1 MAFKPSSFLLTLLAT
16 VFLCSP
22 SLAVQSIPVLCYHR
36 CGIEVKDSMTIKTKD
51 FASQLEWLIKNGYT
65 VISLDTAARYIKGE
79 IKSIPLKS
87 IVITADDGHKSV
99 YSDMAP
105 IIKKYKVPV
114 TLFIYPSA
122 ISNAKYAMTW
132 DQLRELEATKLF
144 HVESHTYWHP
154 NFKREKKT
162 LSAEE
167 YAKSVHTQLYKSK
180 ATLEKKM
187 GHGIKY
193 LAWPFG
199 IYDQDLLVKAKEAGY
214 DMAFSIDNHHMKAG
228 IDNMAQPR
236 YMIIDGYD
244 LKRFESISS
253 GREDKEIIKK

>member
-1 MAFKPSSFLLTLLAT
+1 MVFKSKFLFLVLYAT
-16 VFLCSP
+16 ALFSVP
-22 SLAVQSIPVLCYHR
+22 MYAIQTIPVLCYHR
-36 CGIEVKDSMTIKTKD
+36 CGTEVKDSMTIKTQA

-65 VISLDTAARYIKGE
+65 VIPLDTAARYIKGE
-79 IKSIPLKS
+79 IKSIPAKS

-154 NFKREKKT
+154 NFKREKKA
-162 LSAEE
+162 LSTEE
-167 YAKSVHTQLYKSK
+167 YAKSVNTQLYKSK

-187 GHGIKY
+187 GHDIKY

-199 IYDQDLLVKAKEAGY
+199 IYDEDLLKKASEAGY
-214 DMAFSIDNHHMKAG
+214 SMAFSIDNHNAKAG
-228 IDNMAQPR
+228 LDNMAQPR
-236 YMIIDGYD
+236 YMIIDAYN

-253 GREDKEIIKK
+253 GKEDK

>member
-1 MAFKPSSFLLTLLAT
+1 MLAFKSLVFSLVLLAT
-16 VFLCSP
+16 LGCCIPAF
-22 SLAVQSIPVLCYHR
+22 AVQTIPVLCYHR
-36 CGIEVKDSMTIKTKD
+36 CGAEVKDSMTVKTQD
-51 FASQLEWLIKNGYT
+51 FASQLGWLIKNGYT

-79 IKSIPLKS
+79 LKSIPAKS

-154 NFKREKKT
+154 NFKREKKA
-162 LSAEE
+162 LSLEE

-180 ATLEKKM
+180 ATLETKM
-187 GHGIKY
+187 GHKIKY

-236 YMIIDGYD
+236 YMIIDGYN
-244 LKRFESISS
+244 LKRLESISS
-253 GREDKEIIKK
+253 GKEDK

>member
-1 MAFKPSSFLLTLLAT
+1 MTFKSLILPLSMFATLWLSVPVSA
-16 VFLCSP
+16 
-22 SLAVQSIPVLCYHR
+22 AQGIPVLCYHR
-36 CGIEVKDSMTIKTKD
+36 CGAEVKDSMTIKTKA
-51 FASQLEWLIKNGYT
+51 FAQQMEWLKTNGYT
-65 VISLDTAARYIKGE
+65 VIPLETAARYIKGE
-79 IKSIPLKS
+79 IKTIPAKS

-122 ISNAKYAMTW
+122 ISNADYAMTW

-154 NFKREKKT
+154 NFKREKKM
-162 LSAEE
+162 LSKEE
-167 YAKSVHTQLYKSK
+167 YEKSVHAQLYKSK
-180 ATLEKKM
+180 ATLEKRM

-199 IYDQDLLVKAKEAGY
+199 IYDKDLLVKAKEAGY
-214 DMAFSIDNHHMKAG
+214 DMAFSIDNHHMKTG

-236 YMIIDGYD
+236 YMIIDGYN

-253 GREDKEIIKK
+253 GKEDK

>member
-1 MAFKPSSFLLTLLAT
+1 MAFKSLLSPLALLAT
-16 VFLCSP
+16 LWLSVPVS
-22 SLAVQSIPVLCYHR
+22 AAQSIPVLCYHR
-36 CGIEVKDSMTIKTKD
+36 CGDKVEDSMTIKTKD
-51 FASQLEWLIKNGYT
+51 FAAQVEWLIKNGYT
-65 VISLDTAARYIKGE
+65 VIPLDTAARYLKGQ
-79 IKSIPLKS
+79 IKSIPAKS

-132 DQLRELEATKLF
+132 DQLRELESTKLF

-154 NFKREKKT
+154 NFKREKKM
-162 LSAEE
+162 LSKEE
-167 YAKSVHTQLYKSK
+167 YEKSVHAQLYKSK

-199 IYDQDLLVKAKEAGY
+199 IYDEDLLKRAKEAGY
-214 DMAFSIDNHHMKAG
+214 EMAFSIDHHHAKSTEPL
-228 IDNMAQPR
+228 MAKSR
-236 YMIIDGYD
+236 YMIIDGYN

-253 GREDKEIIKK
+253 GKEDK

>member
-1 MAFKPSSFLLTLLAT
+1 MTFSIFIIRIAFLWALFFSSAFA
-16 VFLCSP
+16 
-22 SLAVQSIPVLCYHR
+22 ADKSIPVLCYHR
-36 CGIEVKDSMTIKTKD
+36 CGEEVKDSMTIKTKAFD
-51 FASQLEWLIKNGYT
+51 EQLGWLMSHGYT
-65 VISLDTAARYIKGE
+65 VISLDTAAKYIKGE
-79 IKSIPLKS
+79 IKSIPAKS

-99 YSDMAP
+99 YTEMAP
-105 IIKKYKVPV
+105 IIKKFKVPV

-154 NFKREKKT
+154 NFKREKKS
-162 LSAEE
+162 LSKEE
-167 YAKSVHTQLYKSK
+167 YEKSVHAQLYKSK

-199 IYDQDLLVKAKEAGY
+199 IYDEDLLVKAKEAGY
-214 DMAFSIDNHHMKAG
+214 EMAFSIDNHHTKQG
-228 IDNMAQPR
+228 LNNMAQPR
-236 YMIIDGYD
+236 YMIIDAYN

-253 GREDKEIIKK
+253 GKEDK

>member
-1 MAFKPSSFLLTLLAT
+1 MNRQFSLFRL
-16 VFLCSP
+16 VFLVLLGLSAP
-22 SLAVQSIPVLCYHR
+22 LYALQSIPVLCYHR
-36 CGIEVKDSMTIKTKD
+36 CGDEVKDSMTIKTKV
-51 FASQLEWLIKNGYT
+51 FAEQLAWLKTNGYT
-65 VISLDTAARYIKGE
+65 VIPLDTAAQYINGK
-79 IKSIPLKS
+79 IKSIPAKS

-105 IIKKYKVPV
+105 LIKKYKVPV

-154 NFKREKKT
+154 NFKREKKS
-162 LSAEE
+162 LSKEE
-167 YAKSVHTQLYKSK
+167 YEKSVHAQLYKSK

-187 GHGIKY
+187 GHTIKY

-199 IYDQDLLVKAKEAGY
+199 IYDEDLLKRAKEAGY
-214 DMAFSIDNHHMKAG
+214 EMAFSIDHHHAKSSEPL
-228 IDNMAQPR
+228 MAKSR
-236 YMIIDGYD
+236 YMIIDGHS

-253 GREDKEIIKK
+253 GKEDK

>member
-1 MAFKPSSFLLTLLAT
+1 MAPKSPFPLLVLLAT
-16 VFLCSP
+16 LVLSVPTYAF
-22 SLAVQSIPVLCYHR
+22 QSIPVLCYHR
-36 CGIEVKDSMTIKTKD
+36 CGAEVKDSMTIKTKS
-51 FASQLEWLIKNGYT
+51 FASQLEWLIKDGYT
-65 VISLDTAARYIKGE
+65 VIPLDTAARYIKGE
-79 IKSIPLKS
+79 IKSIPAKS

-154 NFKREKKT
+154 NFKREKKS
-162 LSAEE
+162 LSPEE
-167 YAKSVHTQLYKSK
+167 YSKSVHTQLYKSK

-199 IYDQDLLVKAKEAGY
+199 IYDQDLLKKASEAGY
-214 DMAFSIDNHHMKAG
+214 DMAFSIDNHNAKTG
-228 IDNMAQPR
+228 LDNMAQPR
-236 YMIIDGYD
+236 YMIVDAYD
-244 LKRFESISS
+244 LKRFASISC
-253 GREDKEIIKK
+253 GKEDK

>member
-1 MAFKPSSFLLTLLAT
+1 
-16 VFLCSP
+16 
-22 SLAVQSIPVLCYHR
+22 
-36 CGIEVKDSMTIKTKD
+36 MTIKTKSFD
-51 FASQLEWLIKNGYT
+51 EQLGWLMSHGYT
-65 VISLDTAARYIKGE
+65 VISLDTAAKYIKGE
-79 IKSIPLKS
+79 IKSIPAKS

-99 YSDMAP
+99 YTDMAP

-154 NFKREKKT
+154 NFKREKKS
-162 LSAEE
+162 LSKEE
-167 YAKSVHTQLYKSK
+167 YEKSVHAQLYKSK

-199 IYDQDLLVKAKEAGY
+199 IYDEDLLIRAKEAGY
-214 DMAFSIDNHHMKAG
+214 EMAFSIDNHHAKQG
-228 IDNMAQPR
+228 LNNMAQPR
-236 YMIIDGYD
+236 YMIIDAYN

-253 GREDKEIIKK
+253 GKEDK

>member
-1 MAFKPSSFLLTLLAT
+1 MTFPIFLVRAAFFLA
-16 VFLCSP
+16 FFFGS
-22 SLAVQSIPVLCYHR
+22 AFAHDKSIPVLCYHR
-36 CGIEVKDSMTIKTKD
+36 CGAEVEDSMTIKTKA
-51 FASQLEWLIKNGYT
+51 FAAQLEWLKVNGYT
-65 VISLDTAARYIKGE
+65 VIPLETAAKYIKGE
-79 IKSIPLKS
+79 IKSIPAKS

-99 YSDMAP
+99 YTDMAP
-105 IIKKYKVPV
+105 LIKKYKVPV

-122 ISNAKYAMTW
+122 ISNASYAMTW

-162 LSAEE
+162 LSSKE
-167 YAKSVHTQLYKSK
+167 YEKSVHAQLYKSK

-187 GHGIKY
+187 GHSIKY

-199 IYDQDLLVKAKEAGY
+199 IYDEDLLKRAKEAGY
-214 DMAFSIDNHHMKAG
+214 EMAFSIDHHHAKSSEPL
-228 IDNMAQPR
+228 MAKSR
-236 YMIIDGYD
+236 YMIIDGHT

-253 GREDKEIIKK
+253 GKEDK

>member
-1 MAFKPSSFLLTLLAT
+1 MAFKSSKFLLILLT
-16 VFLCSP
+16 SVFLCIP
-22 SLAVQSIPVLCYHR
+22 SYAVQSIPILCYHR
-36 CGIEVKDSMTIKTKD
+36 CGTEVKDSMTIKTQA

-65 VISLDTAARYIKGE
+65 VIPLETAARYIKGE
-79 IKSIPLKS
+79 IKSIPSKS

-162 LSAEE
+162 LSKEE
-167 YAKSVHTQLYKSK
+167 YEKSVHAQLYKSK

-199 IYDQDLLVKAKEAGY
+199 IYDEDLLIKAKEAGY
-214 DMAFSIDNHHMKAG
+214 EMAFSIDHHHAKSTEPL
-228 IDNMAQPR
+228 MAKSR
-236 YMIIDGYD
+236 YMIVDAYD
-244 LKRFESISS
+244 LKRFASISS
-253 GREDKEIIKK
+253 GKEDK

>member
-1 MAFKPSSFLLTLLAT
+1 MAFRSPLLRLALFAT
-16 VFLCSP
+16 VLLSVP
-22 SLAVQSIPVLCYHR
+22 MYAIQTIPVLCYHR
-36 CGIEVKDSMTIKTKD
+36 CGVEVKDSMTIKTQA

-65 VISLDTAARYIKGE
+65 VIPLDTAARYIKGE
-79 IKSIPLKS
+79 IKSIPAKS

-154 NFKREKKT
+154 NFKREKKS

-167 YAKSVHTQLYKSK
+167 YAKSVNTQLYKSK

-187 GHGIKY
+187 GHDIKY

-199 IYDQDLLVKAKEAGY
+199 IYDEDLLKKASEAGY
-214 DMAFSIDNHHMKAG
+214 SMAFSIDNHNAKVG
-228 IDNMAQPR
+228 LDNMAQPR
-236 YMIIDGYD
+236 YMIIDAYN

-253 GREDKEIIKK
+253 GKEDK

>member
-1 MAFKPSSFLLTLLAT
+1 MVAFKSLVFSLVLLAT
-16 VFLCSP
+16 LGCCIPAF
-22 SLAVQSIPVLCYHR
+22 AVQTIPVLCYHR
-36 CGIEVKDSMTIKTKD
+36 CGAEVKDSMTIHTKD
-51 FASQLEWLIKNGYT
+51 FEAQLGWLIKNGYT
-65 VISLDTAARYIKGE
+65 VITLDTAARYIKGE
-79 IKSIPLKS
+79 IKSIPAKS

-154 NFKREKKT
+154 NFKREKKA
-162 LSAEE
+162 LSLEE

-180 ATLEKKM
+180 ATLETKM

-236 YMIIDGYD
+236 YMIIDGYN
-244 LKRFESISS
+244 LKRLESISS
-253 GREDKEIIKK
+253 GKEDK

>member
-1 MAFKPSSFLLTLLAT
+1 MKCQFSLFYVLFLFLLGLGTPLSASQT
-16 VFLCSP
+16 
-22 SLAVQSIPVLCYHR
+22 IPVLCYHR
-36 CGIEVKDSMTIKTKD
+36 CGEEVKDSMTIKTKA
-51 FASQLEWLIKNGYT
+51 FAEQLAWLMSHGYT
-65 VISLDTAARYIKGE
+65 VIPLDTAARYIKGE
-79 IKSIPLKS
+79 IKSIPVKS

-122 ISNAKYAMTW
+122 ISNANYAMTW

-154 NFKREKKT
+154 NFKREKKS
-162 LSAEE
+162 LSHEE
-167 YAKSVHTQLYKSK
+167 YEKSVHAQLYKSK

-187 GHGIKY
+187 GHSIKY

-199 IYDQDLLVKAKEAGY
+199 IYDQDLLKKASEAGY
-214 DMAFSIDNHHMKAG
+214 SMAFTIDNHHAKAG
-228 IDNMAQPR
+228 LDTMAQPR
-236 YMIIDGYD
+236 YMIIDAYN

-253 GREDKEIIKK
+253 GKEDK

>member
-1 MAFKPSSFLLTLLAT
+1 VAFKSSFSFLVLLAT
-16 VFLCSP
+16 LVLSVP
-22 SLAVQSIPVLCYHR
+22 AWAVQSIPVLCYHR
-36 CGIEVKDSMTIKTKD
+36 CGAEVKDSMTIKTQA
-51 FASQLEWLIKNGYT
+51 FASQLDWLIKNGYT
-65 VISLDTAARYIKGE
+65 VIPLDTAARYIKGE
-79 IKSIPLKS
+79 IKSIPAKS

-132 DQLRELEATKLF
+132 NQLRELEATKLF

-154 NFKREKKT
+154 NFKREKKS
-162 LSAEE
+162 LSKEE
-167 YAKSVHTQLYKSK
+167 YEKSVHAQLYKSK

-199 IYDQDLLVKAKEAGY
+199 IYDEDLLKKAAEAGY
-214 DMAFSIDNHHMKAG
+214 DMAFSIDNHNAKAG
-228 IDNMAQPR
+228 LDNMAQPR
-236 YMIIDGYD
+236 YMIVDAYD
-244 LKRFESISS
+244 LKRFASISS
-253 GREDKEIIKK
+253 GKEDK

>member
-1 MAFKPSSFLLTLLAT
+1 MKLRFLLFRF
-16 VFLCSP
+16 VFLFVLGLGAP
-22 SLAVQSIPVLCYHR
+22 LYAAKSIPVLCYHR
-36 CGIEVKDSMTIKTKD
+36 CGEEVKDSMTIKTKA
-51 FASQLEWLIKNGYT
+51 FAQQLEWLKVNGYT
-65 VISLDTAARYIKGE
+65 VISLDTAAQYLSGK
-79 IKSIPLKS
+79 IKSIPAKS

-105 IIKKYKVPV
+105 LIKKYKVPV

-154 NFKREKKT
+154 NFKREKKA
-162 LSAEE
+162 LSSKE
-167 YAKSVHTQLYKSK
+167 YEKSVHAQLYKSK

-187 GHGIKY
+187 GHPIKY

-199 IYDQDLLVKAKEAGY
+199 IYDEDLLIKANEAGY
-214 DMAFSIDNHHMKAG
+214 EMAFSIDNHHMKAG
-228 IDNMAQPR
+228 LNTMAQPR
-236 YMIIDGYD
+236 YMIVDAYN

-253 GREDKEIIKK
+253 GKEDK

>member
-1 MAFKPSSFLLTLLAT
+1 MVLKSPIAFLIMLAT
-16 VFLCSP
+16 LMLSVP
-22 SLAVQSIPVLCYHR
+22 VYAVQSIPVLCYHR
-36 CGIEVKDSMTIKTKD
+36 CGAEVTDSMTIKTKV
-51 FASQLEWLIKNGYT
+51 FAEELEWLKTNGYT
-65 VISLDTAARYIKGE
+65 VISLDTAAQYLNGK
-79 IKSIPLKS
+79 IKSIPAKS

-99 YSDMAP
+99 YTEMAP
-105 IIKKYKVPV
+105 LIKKYKVPV

-162 LSAEE
+162 LSKEE
-167 YAKSVHTQLYKSK
+167 YEKSVHAQLYKSK

-187 GHGIKY
+187 GHAIKY

-199 IYDQDLLVKAKEAGY
+199 IYDEDLLVKAKEAGY
-214 DMAFSIDNHHMKAG
+214 EMAFSIDHHHAKSTEPL
-228 IDNMAQPR
+228 MAKSR
-236 YMIIDGYD
+236 YMIIDAYD
-244 LKRFESISS
+244 LKRFAAISS
-253 GREDKEIIKK
+253 GKEDK

>member
-1 MAFKPSSFLLTLLAT
+1 MTFPIFIVRIAFLWALFFGTAFAADKS
-16 VFLCSP
+16 V
-22 SLAVQSIPVLCYHR
+22 PVLCYHR
-36 CGIEVKDSMTIKTKD
+36 CGEEVKDSMTIKTKA
-51 FASQLEWLIKNGYT
+51 FAAQLEWLKVNGYT
-65 VISLDTAARYIKGE
+65 VIPLETAAKYIKGE
-79 IKSIPLKS
+79 IKSIPVKS

-99 YSDMAP
+99 YTDMAP
-105 IIKKYKVPV
+105 LIKKYKVPV

-154 NFKREKKT
+154 NFKREKKA
-162 LSAEE
+162 LSSKE
-167 YAKSVHTQLYKSK
+167 YEKSVHAQLYKSK

-187 GHGIKY
+187 GHSIKY

-199 IYDQDLLVKAKEAGY
+199 IYDEDLLLKAKEAGY
-214 DMAFSIDNHHMKAG
+214 EMAFSIDHHHAKLSEPL
-228 IDNMAQPR
+228 MAKSR
-236 YMIIDGYD
+236 YMIVDAHT

-253 GREDKEIIKK
+253 GKEDK

>member
-1 MAFKPSSFLLTLLAT
+1 MVMDVRFFFLKRLVLVLLLTSSVYA
-16 VFLCSP
+16 
-22 SLAVQSIPVLCYHR
+22 ANSIPVLCYHR
-36 CGIEVKDSMTIKTKD
+36 CGEKVTDSMTIKTKA
-51 FASQLEWLIKNGYT
+51 FAEQLEWLKANGYT
-65 VISLDTAARYIKGE
+65 VIPLQTAADYLNGK
-79 IKSIPLKS
+79 IKSIPPKS

-105 IIKKYKVPV
+105 LIKKYKVPV

-154 NFKREKKT
+154 NFKREKKM
-162 LSAEE
+162 LSPEE
-167 YAKSVHTQLYKSK
+167 YEKSVHAQLYKSK

-187 GHGIKY
+187 GHPIKY

-199 IYDQDLLVKAKEAGY
+199 IYDDELLIRAKEAGY
-214 DMAFSIDNHHMKAG
+214 EMAFTIDHHHAKASEPL
-228 IDNMAQPR
+228 MAKSR
-236 YMIIDGYD
+236 YMIIDAYN

-253 GREDKEIIKK
+253 GKEDK

>member
-1 MAFKPSSFLLTLLAT
+1 VTFKSLILPLSMFATLWLSVPVSA
-16 VFLCSP
+16 
-22 SLAVQSIPVLCYHR
+22 AQGIPVLCYHR
-36 CGIEVKDSMTIKTKD
+36 CGAEVKDSMTIKTKA
-51 FASQLEWLIKNGYT
+51 FAQQMEWLKTNGYT
-65 VISLDTAARYIKGE
+65 VIPLETAARYIKGE
-79 IKSIPLKS
+79 IKTIPAKS

-122 ISNAKYAMTW
+122 ISNADYAMTW

-154 NFKREKKT
+154 NFKREKKM
-162 LSAEE
+162 LSKEE
-167 YAKSVHTQLYKSK
+167 YEKSVHAQLYKSK
-180 ATLEKKM
+180 ATLEKRM

-199 IYDQDLLVKAKEAGY
+199 IYDKDLLVKAKEAGY
-214 DMAFSIDNHHMKAG
+214 DMAFSIDNHHMKTG

-236 YMIIDGYD
+236 YMIIDGYN

-253 GREDKEIIKK
+253 GKEDK

>member
-1 MAFKPSSFLLTLLAT
+1 MKFPIFIVRAPFLLALFFTA
-16 VFLCSP
+16 VF
-22 SLAVQSIPVLCYHR
+22 AHDKSIPVLCYHR
-36 CGIEVKDSMTIKTKD
+36 CGEEVKDSMTIKTKA
-51 FASQLEWLIKNGYT
+51 FASQLEWLMSHGYT
-65 VISLDTAARYIKGE
+65 VIPLDTAARYIKGE
-79 IKSIPLKS
+79 IKSIPAKS

-105 IIKKYKVPV
+105 LIKKYKVPV

-154 NFKREKKT
+154 NFKREKKA
-162 LSAEE
+162 LSSIE
-167 YAKSVHTQLYKSK
+167 YEKSVHAQLYKSK

-187 GHGIKY
+187 GHPIKY

-199 IYDQDLLVKAKEAGY
+199 IYDEDLLLKAKEAGY
-214 DMAFSIDNHHMKAG
+214 EMAFSIDNHHARAG
-228 IDNMAQPR
+228 LDTMAQPR
-236 YMIIDGYD
+236 YMIIDAYT

-253 GREDKEIIKK
+253 GKEDK

>member
-1 MAFKPSSFLLTLLAT
+1 MVKKIYIVLLILMMNATLNAFQT
-16 VFLCSP
+16 
-22 SLAVQSIPVLCYHR
+22 IPVLCYHR
-36 CGIEVKDSMTIKTKD
+36 CSDVTKDSMTIKTKE
-51 FASQLEWLIKNGYT
+51 FAKQLEWIKQNGYT
-65 VISLDTAARYIKGE
+65 VITLDTAAQYINGK
-79 IKSIPLKS
+79 IKSIPAKS

-99 YSDMAP
+99 YTDMVP
-105 IIKKYKVPV
+105 LIKKYKVPV

-154 NFKREKKT
+154 NFKREKKS
-162 LSAEE
+162 LSKEE
-167 YAKSVHTQLYKSK
+167 YEKSVHAQLYKSK

-187 GHGIKY
+187 GHTIKY

-199 IYDQDLLVKAKEAGY
+199 IYDDDLLKRAREAGY
-214 DMAFSIDNHHMKAG
+214 EMSFSIDNAHMKRG
-228 IDNMAQPR
+228 IDTMKQPR
-236 YMIIDGYD
+236 YMIVDAYD

-253 GREDKEIIKK
+253 GKEDK

>member
-1 MAFKPSSFLLTLLAT
+1 MVFRSKFFFLVLYATLLLSVPIYAT
-16 VFLCSP
+16 
-22 SLAVQSIPVLCYHR
+22 QTIPVLCYHR
-36 CGIEVKDSMTIKTKD
+36 CGAEVKDSMTIKTKA
-51 FASQLEWLIKNGYT
+51 FAAQLGWLIKNGYT
-65 VISLDTAARYIKGE
+65 VIPLDTAAHYIKGE
-79 IKSIPLKS
+79 IKSIPAKS

-154 NFKREKKT
+154 NFKREKKA
-162 LSAEE
+162 LSPEE
-167 YAKSVHTQLYKSK
+167 YEKSVHAQLYKSK

-187 GHGIKY
+187 GHAIKY

-199 IYDQDLLVKAKEAGY
+199 IYDEDLLVKAKEAGY
-214 DMAFSIDNHHMKAG
+214 DMAFSIDNHNAKAG
-228 IDNMAQPR
+228 LNNMAQPR
-236 YMIIDGYD
+236 YMIIDAYN

-253 GREDKEIIKK
+253 GKEDK

>member
-1 MAFKPSSFLLTLLAT
+1 MAFKSSKFLLILLTT
-16 VFLCSP
+16 VFLCIP
-22 SLAVQSIPVLCYHR
+22 SYAVQSIPVLCYHR
-36 CGIEVKDSMTIKTKD
+36 CGAEVKDSMTIKTKD

-65 VISLDTAARYIKGE
+65 VITLDTAARYIKGE
-79 IKSIPLKS
+79 IKSIPAKS

-162 LSAEE
+162 LSKEE
-167 YAKSVHTQLYKSK
+167 YEKSVHAQLYKSK

-199 IYDQDLLVKAKEAGY
+199 IYDKDLLVKAKEAGY
-214 DMAFSIDNHHMKAG
+214 AMAFSIDNHHMKAG
-228 IDNMAQPR
+228 LDNMAQPR

-244 LKRFESISS
+244 LKRFESITS
-253 GREDKEIIKK
+253 GKEDK

>member
-1 MAFKPSSFLLTLLAT
+1 MKRQFLLSRL
-16 VFLCSP
+16 VFLVLLGFVAP
-22 SLAVQSIPVLCYHR
+22 LYAAQSIPVLCYHR
-36 CGIEVKDSMTIKTKD
+36 CGEEVKDSMTIKTKA
-51 FASQLEWLIKNGYT
+51 FAQQLEWLKVNGYT
-65 VISLDTAARYIKGE
+65 VISLDMAAQYLSGK
-79 IKSIPLKS
+79 IKSIPAKS

-105 IIKKYKVPV
+105 LIKKYKVPV

-154 NFKREKKT
+154 NFKREKKS
-162 LSAEE
+162 LSKEE
-167 YAKSVHTQLYKSK
+167 YEKSVHAQLYKSK

-187 GHGIKY
+187 GHSIKY

-199 IYDQDLLVKAKEAGY
+199 IYDEDLLIKAKEAGY
-214 DMAFSIDNHHMKAG
+214 EMAFSIDHHHAKSSEPL
-228 IDNMAQPR
+228 MAKSR
-236 YMIIDGYD
+236 YMIIDAYT
-244 LKRFESISS
+244 LNRFESISS
-253 GREDKEIIKK
+253 GKEDK

>member
-1 MAFKPSSFLLTLLAT
+1 MNRQFSLFRLVFLLLLGLSAP
-16 VFLCSP
+16 LYA
-22 SLAVQSIPVLCYHR
+22 LQSIPVLCYHR
-36 CGIEVKDSMTIKTKD
+36 CGDEVKDSMTIKTKS
-51 FASQLEWLIKNGYT
+51 FAEQLAWLKTNGYT
-65 VISLDTAARYIKGE
+65 VISLDTAAQYLNGK
-79 IKSIPLKS
+79 IKSIPAKS

-105 IIKKYKVPV
+105 LIKKYKVPV

-154 NFKREKKT
+154 NFKREKKS
-162 LSAEE
+162 LSKEE
-167 YAKSVHTQLYKSK
+167 YEKSVHAQLYKSK

-187 GHGIKY
+187 GHTIKY

-199 IYDQDLLVKAKEAGY
+199 IYDEDLLKRAKEAGY
-214 DMAFSIDNHHMKAG
+214 EMAFSIDHHHAKSSEPL
-228 IDNMAQPR
+228 MAKSR
-236 YMIIDGYD
+236 YMIIDGHT

-253 GREDKEIIKK
+253 GKEDK

>member
-1 MAFKPSSFLLTLLAT
+1 MTSKSLFFPLALLAT
-16 VFLCSP
+16 LWLSVPVS
-22 SLAVQSIPVLCYHR
+22 AAQGIPVLCYHR
-36 CGIEVKDSMTIKTKD
+36 CGAEIKDSMTIHTKD
-51 FASQLEWLIKNGYT
+51 FAAQLDWLIKNGYS
-65 VISLDTAARYIKGE
+65 VITLDTAARYIKGE
-79 IKSIPLKS
+79 IKSIPAKS

-162 LSAEE
+162 LSKEE
-167 YAKSVHTQLYKSK
+167 YEKSVHAQLYKSK

-236 YMIIDGYD
+236 YMIIDGYN

-253 GREDKEIIKK
+253 GKEDK